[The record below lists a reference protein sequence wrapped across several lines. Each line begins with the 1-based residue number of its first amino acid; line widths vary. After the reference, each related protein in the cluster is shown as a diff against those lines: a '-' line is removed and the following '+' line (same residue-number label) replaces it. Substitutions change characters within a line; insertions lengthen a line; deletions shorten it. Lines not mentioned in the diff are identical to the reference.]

1 MLRHILFPVALL
13 SLATAA
19 FAALSTPSAAHRPPA
34 TDSAAPAR
42 EHLDFNPAWKL
53 HVGDVPA
60 TSSTVVPA
68 SQPADPSSG
77 TPSSGAPSTGTPA
90 AAQPDFDDTAWR
102 PVTLPRAWNEDSA
115 FREDIVDHPTG
126 VAWYRKTF
134 TLPADSAGRKVF
146 LEFEGARQA
155 AEVWLNGKRI
165 GAHENG
171 INAFGF
177 DLTDF
182 VKPAPAANVLA
193 VRTDNAW
200 DLRESLSGARFQWAD
215 RNFNANYGGLP
226 KNVRLHVTDRV
237 YQTLPLYA
245 SLGTTG
251 VYIYATGFDI
261 PGRTATIH
269 AESEIR
275 NESEQPR
282 TFTYRVQIADR
293 DGRVVAAF
301 DGGRYTLARRESVT
315 ATASARVADLNFWS
329 WGYGYLYTVTT
340 SLVGEDGV
348 AFDSVASRTGFRK
361 TEFAHGMVR
370 LNDRVLQLKG
380 YAQRTSNEWPAV
392 GLSVPPWLSDFSNNL
407 MVESGASLVR
417 WMHITPWKQDVESCD
432 RVGLLQML
440 PAGDS
445 ERDAQGRQW
454 VTRTEVMR
462 DAIVYNRNNP
472 SVLVYESGNNGISEA
487 HMAEMKA
494 LRDRFDPHGGRAIGS
509 RDMLGS
515 TIAEYGGEML
525 YVNKSARKPVW
536 QTEYSRDEGA
546 RKFWDEFSPPFHRD
560 GDGPL
565 HKGQPAA
572 VYNRNQDTHA
582 IENVVRWYDFWRE
595 RPGTGTRVN
604 SGGVNIVFSDSNTH
618 HRGAE
623 NFRRSGEVD
632 AMRLPKDGFFA
643 HQVMWDCWVDPEK
656 PRIHLLGHWNYAP
669 GVKKDVVAVSSADSV
684 EFFLNGRSLGRSSV
698 RRVGPRVRT
707 VPIAGGT
714 AASETEGT
722 GGGVDRDDSDRGA
735 ARERGDSRTH
745 VRQTHR
751 FLFTLPAI
759 AWEPGTLTAVGYD
772 ASGVKVCEASH
783 TTAGEPAALRLTV
796 RTGPGGL
803 RADGADLALYEIE
816 VVDAQGRRCPTA
828 LNTVEFTLSGP
839 AEWRGG
845 IAQGP
850 GNFILAQTLP
860 VECGVNR
867 VLVRSTTAAG
877 RIVLHA
883 KSDGLADAEH
893 ALDSVPVA
901 VSVGWARTFAAD
913 ALAGRLDRGP
923 TPAGPSFTASRVTV
937 PVAKVTAA
945 DGAHPEFA
953 CDDDETTLWSGQ
965 QPIVFELSRPATLS
979 EITLKTAGFR
989 ARSYPIRITLD
1000 GTEVFRGVTPR
1011 SLGYATLALKP
1022 ATGRTVR
1029 IEPLAGAEAR
1039 EAFGAITELVDQ
1051 GNATTGEEKVGT
1063 GELGLIEIEFY
1074 ERAQ

>member
-1 MLRHILFPVALL
+1 MRLPAALL
-13 SLATAA
+13 VL
-19 FAALSTPSAAHRPPA
+19 AALLLPGA
-34 TDSAAPAR
+34 TFAAAPAR
-42 EHLDFNPAWKL
+42 ELLDFNPAWKL

-60 TSSTVVPA
+60 
-68 SQPADPSSG
+68 
-77 TPSSGAPSTGTPA
+77 
-90 AAQPDFDDTAWR
+90 AAQPDFDDTAWK

-115 FREDIVDHPTG
+115 FREDIADHPTG
-126 VAWYRKTF
+126 VVWYRKTF
-134 TLPADSAGRKVF
+134 TLPADAAGRKVF
-146 LEFEGARQA
+146 LEFEGARQV
-155 AEVWLNGKRI
+155 AEIWINGRRL

-182 VKPAPAANVLA
+182 VQPAPARNVLA

-226 KNVRLHVTDRV
+226 KNVRLHLADRV

-251 VYIYATGFDI
+251 VYVYATDFDI
-261 PGRTATIH
+261 PGRAATIH

-282 TFTYRVQIADR
+282 TFLYRVQIADR

-301 DGGRYTLARRESVT
+301 EGGRYTLARRESVT
-315 ATASARVADLNFWS
+315 ATASARVADLHFWS

-340 SLVGEDGV
+340 SLESDAGV
-348 AFDSVASRTGFRK
+348 FDSVATRTGFRK
-361 TEFAHGMVR
+361 TEFARGMVT

-392 GLSVPPWLSDFSNNL
+392 GLSVPPWLSDFSNGL

-445 ERDAQGRQW
+445 EKDAQGRQW
-454 VTRTEVMR
+454 ITRTEVMR

-472 SVLVYESGNNGISEA
+472 SVLVYESGNNGVSEA

-515 TIAEYGGEML
+515 AIAEYGGEML

-546 RKFWDEFSPPFHRD
+546 RKYWDEFSPPFHRD
-560 GDGPL
+560 GDGPQ
-565 HKGQPAA
+565 HKGQSAA
-572 VYNRNQDTHA
+572 TYNRNQDSHA
-582 IENVVRWYDFWRE
+582 IEDVVRWYDFWRE

-623 NFRRSGEVD
+623 NYRRSGEVD
-632 AMRLPKDGFFA
+632 AMRIPKDGFFA
-643 HQVMWDCWVDPEK
+643 HQVMWDCWVDIEK
-656 PRIHLLGHWNYAP
+656 PRILLLGHWNYAP

-684 EFFLNGRSLGRSSV
+684 EFFLNGRSLGRSS
-698 RRVGPRVRT
+698 R
-707 VPIAGGT
+707 
-714 AASETEGT
+714 
-722 GGGVDRDDSDRGA
+722 SD
-735 ARERGDSRTH
+735 ARESVDSESP

-751 FLFTLPAI
+751 FLFTLPAV

-772 ASGVKVCEASH
+772 ASGAKVCETSH
-783 TTAGEPAALRLTV
+783 TTAGEPAALRLSV

-828 LNTVEFTLSGP
+828 LNTVVFSLSGP

-860 VECGVNR
+860 VEGGVNR

-883 KSDGLADAEH
+883 KSAGLADAEL
-893 ALDSVPVA
+893 ALDSAPVA
-901 VSVGWARTFAAD
+901 VSDGWSRTFAAD
-913 ALAGRLDRGP
+913 ALAGRLGRGP
-923 TPAGPSFTASRVTV
+923 TPAGPSFQATRTAI
-937 PVAKVTAA
+937 PVAKATAA

-953 CDDDETTLWSGQ
+953 CDDDETTLWSGN
-965 QPIVFELSRPATLS
+965 QPIVFELSRAATLS
-979 EITLKTAGFR
+979 EIVLKTAGFR

-1029 IEPLAGAEAR
+1029 LEPLAGAEAR

-1074 ERAQ
+1074 TPTR